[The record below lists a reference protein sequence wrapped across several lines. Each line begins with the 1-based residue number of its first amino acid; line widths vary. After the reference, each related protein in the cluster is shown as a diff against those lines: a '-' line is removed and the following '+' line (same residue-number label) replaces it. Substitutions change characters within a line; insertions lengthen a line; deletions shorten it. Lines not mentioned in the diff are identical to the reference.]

1 MYLKKQKL
9 TEKTDA
15 QYFGLRQKDYD
26 FTFSACMEFDAE
38 REMNRRGSSAIRIM
52 QIIFRCASAVE
63 KRRESCR

>member
-38 REMNRRGSSAIRIM
+38 R
-52 QIIFRCASAVE
+52 
-63 KRRESCR
+63 